1 MAKRRPSGDG
11 MVRKRED
18 GRWEGRIVVGHKDN
32 GDSIFR
38 YVYAD
43 TQKELTARL
52 RKCITAYQ
60 GVDLTEQSR
69 LTLSEWL
76 DQWLVSKEGLVRP
89 GTLNGYRGYIENHIR
104 PHLGEKRI
112 SQIKAADIQRFYDM
126 LSRKLASGTV
136 RRIHTTLHGILKA
149 AAQARLIPRNPVEEV
164 TPPKFGYQEKKVLTA
179 EQVDRLME
187 AIQKDALWHDLFY
200 TELTTGLRR
209 GELCGL
215 RWEDFDA
222 ASGSLKVCRTV
233 RREKGKGLTTGDTK
247 TYAGTRTITLPPSL
261 AALLKERKRAAKTAW
276 IFPDLLRP
284 ERPTAPDAAYR
295 RMKLL
300 LEQAGLPDIR
310 FHDLRH
316 TFATHALTS
325 GVDVKTLKDALAPPA
340 PPRIKAD
347 MPFGDWMEYWYETQ
361 SRPAARPG
369 TRRIYEGC
377 LRLYIRPGLGH
388 IPLNRLTAKDMQR
401 FFAWLKTEGRADQS
415 DGETGLADSQLRN
428 IHSLCRRALEK
439 AVSEDLIPQNP
450 ASGCKLP
457 PARKG
462 EMNVLSRE
470 SMQKLLIQAKEE
482 KYYELFLLEFAT
494 GLRLGELTALQ
505 WEDLNLTTGE
515 LRISKQAVVI
525 GSEVVVTEPKT
536 KAAVRTLL
544 LPPKVLEVFREYRK
558 RNVSRWLFPSPKKED
573 SPLLPSVVRQR
584 LHRLLDHAGC
594 ERVRFHDLRHTFAT
608 NALAHG
614 MDIKTLSTI
623 LGHVSAATT
632 LNTYSHITEE
642 MRRQAAAKIDA
653 GIANIIPTMPMMKKS
668 IWRTLRQEKL
678 TAC

>member
-60 GVDLTEQSR
+60 GVDLTDQSK

-76 DQWLVSKEGLVRP
+76 DQWLVSKEGMVRP
-89 GTLNGYRGYIENHIR
+89 GTLNGYRGYIESHIR
-104 PHLGEKRI
+104 PCLGEKRI
-112 SQIKAADIQRFYDM
+112 GQLKAADIQRFYD
-126 LSRKLASGTV
+126 
-136 RRIHTTLHGILKA
+136 I
-149 AAQARLIPRNPVEEV
+149 
-164 TPPKFGYQEKKVLTA
+164 
-179 EQVDRLME
+179 
-187 AIQKDALWHDLFY
+187 
-200 TELTTGLRR
+200 
-209 GELCGL
+209 
-215 RWEDFDA
+215 
-222 ASGSLKVCRTV
+222 
-233 RREKGKGLTTGDTK
+233 
-247 TYAGTRTITLPPSL
+247 
-261 AALLKERKRAAKTAW
+261 
-276 IFPDLLRP
+276 
-284 ERPTAPDAAYR
+284 
-295 RMKLL
+295 
-300 LEQAGLPDIR
+300 
-310 FHDLRH
+310 
-316 TFATHALTS
+316 
-325 GVDVKTLKDALAPPA
+325 
-340 PPRIKAD
+340 
-347 MPFGDWMEYWYETQ
+347 
-361 SRPAARPG
+361 
-369 TRRIYEGC
+369 
-377 LRLYIRPGLGH
+377 
-388 IPLNRLTAKDMQR
+388 
-401 FFAWLKTEGRADQS
+401 
-415 DGETGLADSQLRN
+415 
-428 IHSLCRRALEK
+428 
-439 AVSEDLIPQNP
+439 
-450 ASGCKLP
+450 
-457 PARKG
+457 
-462 EMNVLSRE
+462 LSRE

-515 LRISKQAVVI
+515 LLISKQAVVI

-608 NALAHG
+608 LALESG
-614 MDIKTLSTI
+614 MDVKTLSAM

-632 LNTYSHITEE
+632 LDIYTHITDD
-642 MRRQAAAKIDA
+642 MRLTA
-653 GIANIIPTMPMMKKS
+653 ANIDRSIGKAVPQEDASEPGQETAPATAEKPSMTDFKPYVGRKRRSGTGCVSEINDHLFEGRYSPKWPDGKKHA
-668 IWRTLRQEKL
+668 RNVYAHTREECEEKL
-678 TAC
+678 KLLIAEMKAEIVEAQ

>member
-11 MVRKRED
+11 MVRKRDD
-18 GRWEGRIVVGHKDN
+18 GRWEGRIVVGHKEN

-60 GVDLTEQSR
+60 GVDLTDQSK

-76 DQWLVSKEGLVRP
+76 DQWLVSKEGMVRP
-89 GTLNGYRGYIENHIR
+89 GTLNGYRGYIESHIR
-104 PHLGEKRI
+104 PCLGEKRI
-112 SQIKAADIQRFYDM
+112 GQLKAADIQRFYD
-126 LSRKLASGTV
+126 
-136 RRIHTTLHGILKA
+136 I
-149 AAQARLIPRNPVEEV
+149 
-164 TPPKFGYQEKKVLTA
+164 
-179 EQVDRLME
+179 
-187 AIQKDALWHDLFY
+187 
-200 TELTTGLRR
+200 
-209 GELCGL
+209 
-215 RWEDFDA
+215 
-222 ASGSLKVCRTV
+222 
-233 RREKGKGLTTGDTK
+233 
-247 TYAGTRTITLPPSL
+247 
-261 AALLKERKRAAKTAW
+261 
-276 IFPDLLRP
+276 
-284 ERPTAPDAAYR
+284 
-295 RMKLL
+295 
-300 LEQAGLPDIR
+300 
-310 FHDLRH
+310 
-316 TFATHALTS
+316 
-325 GVDVKTLKDALAPPA
+325 
-340 PPRIKAD
+340 
-347 MPFGDWMEYWYETQ
+347 
-361 SRPAARPG
+361 
-369 TRRIYEGC
+369 
-377 LRLYIRPGLGH
+377 
-388 IPLNRLTAKDMQR
+388 
-401 FFAWLKTEGRADQS
+401 
-415 DGETGLADSQLRN
+415 
-428 IHSLCRRALEK
+428 
-439 AVSEDLIPQNP
+439 
-450 ASGCKLP
+450 
-457 PARKG
+457 
-462 EMNVLSRE
+462 LSRE

-558 RNVSRWLFPSPKKED
+558 RNASRWLFPSPKKED

-584 LHRLLDHAGC
+584 LHRLLNHAGC

-642 MRRQAAAKIDA
+642 MRRQAAARIDA
-653 GIANIIPTMPMMKKS
+653 GIAKAQSLPAEENTLQERTMTDFQARKRWS
-668 IWRTLRQEKL
+668 RRT
-678 TAC
+678 A

>member
-1 MAKRRPSGDG
+1 
-11 MVRKRED
+11 MV
-18 GRWEGRIVVGHKDN
+18 I
-32 GDSIFR
+32 
-38 YVYAD
+38 
-43 TQKELTARL
+43 
-52 RKCITAYQ
+52 
-60 GVDLTEQSR
+60 
-69 LTLSEWL
+69 
-76 DQWLVSKEGLVRP
+76 
-89 GTLNGYRGYIENHIR
+89 GY
-104 PHLGEKRI
+104 
-112 SQIKAADIQRFYDM
+112 DD
-126 LSRKLASGTV
+126 
-136 RRIHTTLHGILKA
+136 
-149 AAQARLIPRNPVEEV
+149 
-164 TPPKFGYQEKKVLTA
+164 
-179 EQVDRLME
+179 
-187 AIQKDALWHDLFY
+187 
-200 TELTTGLRR
+200 
-209 GELCGL
+209 
-215 RWEDFDA
+215 
-222 ASGSLKVCRTV
+222 
-233 RREKGKGLTTGDTK
+233 KGLPKTK
-247 TYAGTRTITLPPSL
+247 NVL
-261 AALLKERKRAAKTAW
+261 AKTKS
-276 IFPDLLRP
+276 
-284 ERPTAPDAAYR
+284 ECVE
-295 RMKLL
+295 KL
-300 LEQAGLPDIR
+300 
-310 FHDLRH
+310 
-316 TFATHALTS
+316 
-325 GVDVKTLKDALAPPA
+325 KTLKDALAPPA

-347 MPFGDWMEYWYETQ
+347 MPFGDWMEHWYETQ

-369 TRRIYEGC
+369 TRRIYEGY

-428 IHSLCRRALEK
+428 IHSLCWRALEK
-439 AVSEDLIPQNP
+439 AVSGNLIPRNP

-462 EMNVLSRE
+462 EMNLLSRE

-536 KAAVRTLL
+536 KVAVRTLL

-608 NALAHG
+608 LALESG
-614 MDIKTLSTI
+614 MDVKTLSAM

-632 LNTYSHITEE
+632 LDIYTHITDD
-642 MRRQAAAKIDA
+642 MRLTAAANIDRSIGKA
-653 GIANIIPTMPMMKKS
+653 VPQEDASEPGQETAPATAEKPRMIDFKPYVGRKRRSGTGCVSEINDHLFEGRYSPMWIDGKKHS
-668 IWRTLRQEKL
+668 RNVYAHTREECEEKL
-678 TAC
+678 KVLIVQMKAELAELKKRKAEGTLPPQPTDGKKGGK